1 MNRAVRTNRDVVPSD
16 RHELVRR
23 ANVELV
29 FRTITDH
36 APVSRADLIKLTRLS
51 KPTVLAVV
59 AALEEESLIRP
70 APLSAHPDRRRGAGR
85 TPAAY
90 EPDPQA
96 AYVIGV
102 DVGGTK
108 IAAALADLSGKV
120 IAEFEEPTSRRGGEE
135 VVRQIAELARRLA
148 RSAHVPWQR
157 VDAVCV
163 GTPGVENADGTIR
176 MADNVHGLDRV
187 KVASTLRRSLRT
199 SILIE
204 NDVNL
209 AAIGELEVGVADDC
223 NTFVLLAIGT
233 GVGMGIIIDGQL
245 ARGGRG
251 GAGEVAYLP
260 LGADP
265 STSDARR
272 RGAFELTASGSG
284 VQDLLA
290 AELAERNGQAAE
302 SSLVA
307 PSDAHEIYDAAANG
321 DPVAIAVVRRHAA
334 AVANAVLVAAA
345 VIDPELVVL
354 GGGIGSNPQ
363 LIDPLREAVA
373 AITPWPVRIVTSAL
387 GSRAGVLGAVSHA
400 RRSLPEIESQRVS
413 ARLHTTSEGSHQ
425 MEHQP

>member
-1 MNRAVRTNRDVVPSD
+1 MNRAVPTNRDVAPSD

-36 APVSRADLIKLTRLS
+36 APISRADLIRLTRLS
-51 KPTVLAVV
+51 KPTVLALV
-59 AALEEESLIRP
+59 AALEDEGLIRP
-70 APLSAHPDRRRGAGR
+70 APLDARVERPRGVGR

-120 IAEFEEPTSRRGGEE
+120 IVQFDEPTSRRGGEE
-135 VVRQIAELARRLA
+135 VVHQVAELARRLA
-148 RSAHVPWQR
+148 RSAGVPWKR

-176 MADNVHGLDRV
+176 MADNVRGLDRV

-199 SILIE
+199 SVLIE

-209 AAIGELEVGVADDC
+209 AAIGELEVGAAGDC

-265 STSDARR
+265 ATAESRR
-272 RGAFELTASGSG
+272 RGAFELAASGSG
-284 VQDLLA
+284 VQGLLVQ
-290 AELAERNGQAAE
+290 ELAQRNGRATGSVLTA
-302 SSLVA
+302 L
-307 PSDAHEIYDAAANG
+307 SDAHAIYDAAAAG
-321 DPVAIAVVRRHAA
+321 DKVALAVVGRHAA
-334 AVANAVLVAAA
+334 QIANAVLVAAA

-354 GGGIGSNPQ
+354 GGGIGSNPLLLQ
-363 LIDPLREAVA
+363 PLREAVA
-373 AITPWPVRIVTSAL
+373 AITPWPVRIETSAL
-387 GSRAGVLGAVSHA
+387 GSLAGVLGAVSHA

-413 ARLHTTSEGSHQ
+413 ARLQTTSEGSQQ
-425 MEHQP
+425 MEHQQ

>member
-1 MNRAVRTNRDVVPSD
+1 MNRDVRTGRDVVPSD

-23 ANVELV
+23 ANIELV
-29 FRTITDH
+29 FRTISDR
-36 APVSRADLIKLTRLS
+36 APISRADLIKLTRLS
-51 KPTVLAVV
+51 KPTVLALV
-59 AALEEESLIRP
+59 AALEEEGLIRP
-70 APLSAHPDRRRGAGR
+70 AALDAHAERRRGAGR

-90 EPDPQA
+90 EPNPQA

-108 IAAALADLSGKV
+108 IAAAFADLSGRI
-120 IAEFEEPTSRRGGEE
+120 IAEFEEPTSSRGGAE
-135 VVRQIAELARRLA
+135 VVQQVADLARRLA
-148 RSAHVPWQR
+148 KSAGVAWQR

-176 MADNVHGLDRV
+176 MADNVCGLDRV

-209 AAIGELEVGVADDC
+209 AAIGEHEVGAAGGCD
-223 NTFVLLAIGT
+223 TFVVLAIGT
-233 GVGMGIIIDGQL
+233 GVGMGIIINGQL

-260 LGADP
+260 LGTDP
-265 STSDARR
+265 STADARR
-272 RGAFELTASGSG
+272 RGAFELAASGSG
-284 VQDLLA
+284 VQGLLA
-290 AELAERNGQAAE
+290 TELAERNGHVSDSA
-302 SSLVA
+302 LVA

-321 DPVAIAVVRRHAA
+321 DQLAASVVRRHAA
-334 AVANAVLVAAA
+334 AVANAVLVVAA

-363 LIDPLREAVA
+363 LLAPLREAVA
-373 AITPWPVRIVTSAL
+373 AITPWPVRIETSSL

-400 RRSLPEIESQRVS
+400 LRSLPEIESHRVS
-413 ARLHTTSEGSHQ
+413 ARLQTTTEGSHPR
-425 MEHQP
+425 EDQP